1 MTWELKYLP
10 EAEKDFNSLSRN
22 QQFVVDKAIKKVKSN
37 PLPQRDGGYGK
48 PLGHKLGA
56 NLTGFL
62 KVKLR
67 KEGIRIVYKLIRI
80 ESKMLVI
87 VIGMREDDEV
97 YEVAQSRIKKHN
109 L

>member
-1 MTWELKYLP
+1 MKWELKYLP
-10 EAEKDFNSLSRN
+10 EAEKDFDSLSRN
-22 QQFVVDKAIKKVKSN
+22 QQIMADKAIKKVRSN
-37 PLPQRDGGYGK
+37 PLPQKEGGYGK

-67 KEGIRIVYKLIRI
+67 KEGIRIVYKLICT
-80 ESKMLVI
+80 ESKMLIV

-97 YEVAQSRIKKHN
+97 YEVARNRIKKHD